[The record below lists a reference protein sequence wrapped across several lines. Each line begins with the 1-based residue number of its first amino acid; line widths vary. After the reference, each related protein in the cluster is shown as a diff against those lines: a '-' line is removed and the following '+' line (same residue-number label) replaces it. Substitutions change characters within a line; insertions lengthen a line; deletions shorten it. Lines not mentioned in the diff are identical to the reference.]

1 MHLVMNIWQYQNKIS
16 RQLLQW
22 GAASVVLGLLL
33 RVGGKFWKGLGGQFV
48 AWGAIDAAIAIFGQ
62 MGARDRVDRLEN
74 PGTLEIKQQEV
85 QNMSRLLWINAGL
98 DVLYIFGGWLWM
110 RRDKGD
116 GQARGNGFGVML
128 QGVFLLVF
136 DLFHATN
143 LPKAEDGD

>member
-1 MHLVMNIWQYQNKIS
+1 MNIWQYQNKIS
-16 RQLLQW
+16 RQLLKW
-22 GAASVVLGLLL
+22 GAASVGLGLLM
-33 RVGGKFWKGLGGQFV
+33 RFGGKFWKGVGSQFV

-74 PGTLEIKQQEV
+74 PGTLETKQQES
-85 QNMSRLLWINAGL
+85 QNMNRILWINAGM
-98 DVLYIFGGWLWM
+98 DVLYILGGWFWM
-110 RRDKGD
+110 RRDNGD

-136 DLFHATN
+136 DLFHVTN